1 MLPYA
6 LGVVVGSVV
15 GSVVGWCIFKL
26 RFGNGVLKMT
36 ETDDKDVY
44 TLFINDMDQ
53 ILKRKYLLLKIDK
66 RTRK

>member
-1 MLPYA
+1 MLYA
-6 LGVVVGSVV
+6 LGVVVGLVA
-15 GSVVGWCIFKL
+15 GWFIFKL

-44 TLFINDMDQ
+44 TLFIDDMER
-53 ILKRKYLLLKIDK
+53 ILRRKYLLLKIDK